1 VTIARL
7 DSLFGRIFCG
17 EPVPTPDQVRGRLF
31 PENALDASISIAG
44 ARRALARLFAA
55 AGLDSP
61 ALDARIIVGHALG
74 LDHAALTGSAERALE
89 AAERDRIAALAARR
103 LGREPVARIVGTK
116 EFWGLPLRLT
126 PAVLV
131 PRPETETVVT
141 TALAAI
147 DRDGARARPLRIADI
162 GTGSGALML
171 ALLSELPDA
180 FAVGTDRSVAT
191 LRVARDNA
199 QRLGLAA
206 RAAFVA
212 CDFAATLAGD
222 FDLVVSNPPY
232 VTSGEIAQLAPE
244 VREHDPRLAL
254 DGGPDGLRA
263 YRAIAADLPR
273 LVGARGHTVI
283 EVGAGQAPA
292 VAALFVQKRPVVVT
306 SVPDLAGTPRALH
319 IGPASHA

>member
-1 VTIARL
+1 VTILRL
-7 DSLFGRIFCG
+7 DS
-17 EPVPTPDQVRGRLF
+17 
-31 PENALDASISIAG
+31 SISIGG
-44 ARRALARLFAA
+44 ARRALARMFAA

-74 LDHAALTGSAERALE
+74 LDHAALAGAAERALD

-116 EFWGLPLRLT
+116 EFWGLPLRLA

-171 ALLSELPDA
+171 ALLTELPNA
-180 FAVGTDRSVAT
+180 FAVGTDRSVAA
-191 LRVARDNA
+191 LAVARDNA
-199 QRLGLAA
+199 QRLRLAA
-206 RAAFVA
+206 RARFVA
-212 CDFAATLAGD
+212 CDFATALSGS
-222 FDLVVSNPPY
+222 FDLVVANPPY
-232 VTSGEIAQLAPE
+232 VASGEIAQLAPE

-254 DGGPDGLRA
+254 DGGPDGLQA

-273 LVGARGHTVI
+273 LLGARGHMVI

-292 VAALFVQKRPVVVT
+292 VAALFAQRRPAVVT
-306 SVPDLAGTPRALH
+306 SVPDFAPDLGGTPRALH

>member
-1 VTIARL
+1 VTTLCL
-7 DSLFGRIFCG
+7 DS
-17 EPVPTPDQVRGRLF
+17 
-31 PENALDASISIAG
+31 SISIGG
-44 ARRALARLFAA
+44 ARRALARMFAA

-74 LDHAALTGSAERALE
+74 LDHAALAGAAERALD
-89 AAERDRIAALAARR
+89 AAERDRIAALAVRR

-116 EFWGLPLRLT
+116 EFWGLPLRLA

-141 TALAAI
+141 TAPAAI

-162 GTGSGALML
+162 GTGSGALTL
-171 ALLSELPDA
+171 ALLTELPNA
-180 FAVGTDRSVAT
+180 FAVGTDRSVAA
-191 LRVARDNA
+191 LAVARDNA
-199 QRLGLAA
+199 QRLRLAA
-206 RAAFVA
+206 RARFVA
-212 CDFAATLAGD
+212 CDFAAALAGS
-222 FDLVVSNPPY
+222 FDLVVASPPY
-232 VTSGEIAQLAPE
+232 VASGEIAQLAPE

-254 DGGPDGLRA
+254 DGGPDGLQA

-273 LVGARGHTVI
+273 LLGTRGHMVI

-292 VAALFVQKRPVVVT
+292 VAALFAQRRPAVVT
-306 SVPDLAGTPRALH
+306 SVPDFAPDLGGTPRALH

>member
-1 VTIARL
+1 VTILRL
-7 DSLFGRIFCG
+7 DS
-17 EPVPTPDQVRGRLF
+17 
-31 PENALDASISIAG
+31 SISIGG
-44 ARRALARLFAA
+44 ARRALARMFAA

-74 LDHAALTGSAERALE
+74 LDHAALAGAAERALD
-89 AAERDRIAALAARR
+89 AGERDRIAALAARR
-103 LGREPVARIVGTK
+103 LGREPIARIVGTK
-116 EFWGLPLRLT
+116 EFWGLPLRLS

-171 ALLSELPDA
+171 ALLTELPNA
-180 FAVGTDRSVAT
+180 FAVGTDRSVAA
-191 LRVARDNA
+191 LAVARDNA
-199 QRLGLAA
+199 QRLRLAA

-212 CDFAATLAGD
+212 CDFATALSGS
-222 FDLVVSNPPY
+222 FDLVVANPPY
-232 VTSGEIAQLAPE
+232 VASGEIAQLAPE

-254 DGGPDGLRA
+254 DGGPDGLQA

-273 LVGARGHTVI
+273 LLGTRGHMAI

-292 VAALFVQKRPVVVT
+292 VAALFAQRRPAVVT
-306 SVPDLAGTPRALH
+306 SVPDFAPDLGGTPRALH

>member
-1 VTIARL
+1 VTILRL
-7 DSLFGRIFCG
+7 DS
-17 EPVPTPDQVRGRLF
+17 
-31 PENALDASISIAG
+31 SISIGG
-44 ARRALARLFAA
+44 ARRALARMFAA

-74 LDHAALTGSAERALE
+74 LDHAALAGAAERALD
-89 AAERDRIAALAARR
+89 AAERERIAALAARR
-103 LGREPVARIVGTK
+103 LEREPVARIVGTK
-116 EFWGLPLRLT
+116 EFWGLPLRLA

-171 ALLSELPDA
+171 ALLTELPNA
-180 FAVGTDRSVAT
+180 FAVGTDRSVAA
-191 LRVARDNA
+191 LAVARDNA
-199 QRLGLAA
+199 QRLRLAA
-206 RAAFVA
+206 RARFVA
-212 CDFAATLAGD
+212 CDFAAALTGS
-222 FDLVVSNPPY
+222 FDLVVANPPY
-232 VTSGEIAQLAPE
+232 VASGEIAQLAPE

-254 DGGPDGLRA
+254 DGGPDGLQA

-273 LVGARGHTVI
+273 LLGTRGHMVI

-292 VAALFVQKRPVVVT
+292 VAALFAQRRPAVVT
-306 SVPDLAGTPRALH
+306 SVPDFAPDLGGTPRALH